1 MYIPEP
7 LFEEQE
13 LVAPALVPAGQ
24 VQEPEEQVL
33 ELVLDSAEQVP
44 ELVPDSVE
52 LVLELVLE
60 SAEQAPERA
69 QMPDSEELVPEQV
82 PDSVEP
88 VPEQV
93 PVRGRV
99 GLSPHAAEEEEEEE
113 ADFALQDVADFQ
125 SQWYLKFVEL
135 SGLHLSLGL
144 LRRFV
149 VPAAAAPVVGAAA
162 LGPPLPGTAALAQN
176 RTRPCRNAGSPL

>member
-1 MYIPEP
+1 MYMYIPEP

-24 VQEPEEQVL
+24 EQEPEEQVL
-33 ELVLDSAEQVP
+33 ELVLDSAEQM
-44 ELVPDSVE
+44 PDSVE

-82 PDSVEP
+82 PDSVEL
-88 VPEQV
+88 V

-99 GLSPHAAEEEEEEE
+99 GLLPPAAEEEEE
-113 ADFALQDVADFQ
+113 ADSAPQVVADFQ
-125 SQWYLKFVEL
+125 SQWCLKFVEL

-149 VPAAAAPVVGAAA
+149 VPAAGAPVVGAAA
-162 LGPPLPGTAALAQN
+162 LGPPLPGTAAPAQN

>member
-1 MYIPEP
+1 MYIVPEP

-24 VQEPEEQVL
+24 EQEQEEQVL

-69 QMPDSEELVPEQV
+69 QV

-88 VPEQV
+88 VSEQV

-99 GLSPHAAEEEEEEE
+99 GLSPPAAEEEEE
-113 ADFALQDVADFQ
+113 ADSAPQVAADFQ

-149 VPAAAAPVVGAAA
+149 VPAAGAPVVGAAA
-162 LGPPLPGTAALAQN
+162 LGPPLLGTAALAQN

>member
-82 PDSVEP
+82 PDSVEL
-88 VPEQV
+88 V

-99 GLSPHAAEEEEEEE
+99 GLLPPAAEEEEE
-113 ADFALQDVADFQ
+113 ADSAPQVVADFQ
-125 SQWYLKFVEL
+125 SQWYLKFEEL

-149 VPAAAAPVVGAAA
+149 VPAAGAPVVGAAA
-162 LGPPLPGTAALAQN
+162 LGPSLPGTAALVQN
-176 RTRPCRNAGSPL
+176 RTRPCRNAGSLL